1 MTYYVVQWGLNHLYF
16 QVKFKIKSEIILQL
30 LVAHAEWE
38 SMCCMTNALNCL
50 HACLFEFGGK

>member
-30 LVAHAEWE
+30 LVAHAEWDIHV
-38 SMCCMTNALNCL
+38 L
-50 HACLFEFGGK
+50 HDKCFELSTCLFI